1 MEHLK
6 LIYIFTTV
14 LRHGSM
20 TAAAAH
26 IGMTPSAVSQHIR
39 SLEKVYKVKLIN
51 RTTRSL
57 TPTVEGKQLREY
69 GEKLLEIEQQADR
82 VMKKL
87 QQEPEGEVR
96 LTLPSGKAESIRIKN
111 LVRELRKNYPG
122 IRLVLLEDDGITN
135 IAENN
140 IDIALRFVEQ
150 PEGDNL
156 IARYLVTWDT
166 AIYASPDYLRENPI
180 TNPHDLIRAHWV
192 NHSSNTLI
200 SVFGDLD
207 LPPELP
213 DSRTDC
219 PGRVSVAR
227 TLAAAGIGLANLFT
241 EDAESYVME
250 GKLTI
255 VLPQVTLAKRNVYSI
270 TSHRAESTRVKI
282 VLELLAKYFR
292 E

>member
-1 MEHLK
+1 MDNLK

-14 LRHGSM
+14 LRYGSM
-20 TAAAAH
+20 TAAAARV
-26 IGMTPSAVSQHIR
+26 GMTPSAVSQNIR
-39 SLEKVYKVKLIN
+39 TLEKVYKVKLIN

-82 VMKKL
+82 VMMKL
-87 QQEPEGEVR
+87 HQEPEGEVR
-96 LTLPSGKAESIRIKN
+96 LTLPSGKAESTRIQN
-111 LVRELRKNYPG
+111 LVRELKNDYPG

-135 IAENN
+135 IAEKN

-156 IARYLVTWDT
+156 IARYLITWDT
-166 AIYASPDYLRENPI
+166 AIYASPDFLRENPI

-192 NHSSNTLI
+192 NHSSNTLL
-200 SVFGDLD
+200 SAFGDLD

-213 DSRTDC
+213 ESRTDC

-241 EDAESYVME
+241 EDAEFYVRE
-250 GKLTI
+250 GKLKM
-255 VLPQVTLAKRNVYSI
+255 VLPQFALAKRNVYSV
-270 TSHRAESTRVKI
+270 TSHRAESARVRI
-282 VLELLAKYFR
+282 VLELLARHFR
-292 E
+292 K